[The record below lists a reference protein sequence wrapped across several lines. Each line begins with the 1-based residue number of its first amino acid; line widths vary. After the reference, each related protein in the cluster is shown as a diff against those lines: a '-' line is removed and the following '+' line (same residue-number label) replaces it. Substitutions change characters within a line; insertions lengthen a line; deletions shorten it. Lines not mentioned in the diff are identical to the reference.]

1 MILLLSKT
9 HICLFAYFSDLRL
22 PSVSVR
28 ENNILQVFE
37 TWGPEYKIEFD
48 ITVTRFAEAT
58 HGVLGLTSV
67 FSFTRKEDDES
78 RIPGTKGWGIPGFH
92 IDNENAQFRIDEQ
105 QINNTNYW
113 SPPTLSLPIDLNKKY
128 HFEIQ
133 TSLQS
138 MGGPNRYTFKVLVD
152 RELKLEKD
160 FRKSKT
166 PLNAVLYAS
175 NDLSPSFDS
184 RFGSLENFT
193 VMR

>member
-48 ITVTRFAEAT
+48 ITVTRFAEGEGWFT
-58 HGVLGLTSV
+58 NV
-67 FSFTRKEDDES
+67 FCFTRKEYDS
-78 RIPGTKGWGIPGFH
+78 RIPSFY
-92 IDNENAQFRIDEQ
+92 IDNEDAKFRIDEQ
-105 QINNTNYW
+105 QIKNTTNNWNFH
-113 SPPTLSLPIDLNKKY
+113 IDLNKKY

-133 TSLQS
+133 TSLPQLD
-138 MGGPNRYTFKVLVD
+138 GPNLYTFKVLVD

-160 FRKSKT
+160 FRKNKK

-184 RFGSLENFT
+184 KFGSLENFT

>member
-48 ITVTRFAEAT
+48 ITVTKFAEAT
-58 HGVLGLTSV
+58 EARITSV
-67 FSFTRKEDDES
+67 FSFTTKEDDES
-78 RIPGTKGWGIPGFH
+78 RIPSFM

-105 QINNTNYW
+105 QIKNTLNYW
-113 SPPTLSLPIDLNKKY
+113 TLPIDLNKKY

-133 TSLQS
+133 TSLPQIE
-138 MGGPNRYTFKVLVD
+138 GGPNMYTFKVLVD
-152 RELKLEKD
+152 RELELAKKD
-160 FRKSKT
+160 FIKSKK

-175 NDLSPSFDS
+175 NDLSPSF
-184 RFGSLENFT
+184 RGSLENFI

>member
-9 HICLFAYFSDLRL
+9 HICLFVYFSDLRL

-28 ENNILQVFE
+28 EKNILQVFE

-48 ITVTRFAEAT
+48 ITVTSFAEV
-58 HGVLGLTSV
+58 GFTSV
-67 FSFTRKEDDES
+67 FCFTRNEDDGI
-78 RIPGTKGWGIPGFH
+78 RIPSFM
-92 IDNENAQFRIDEQ
+92 IDNENAKFIIDEQ
-105 QINNTNYW
+105 QIKNTLNYW
-113 SPPTLSLPIDLNKKY
+113 NLPIDLNKKY

-138 MGGPNRYTFKVLVD
+138 MGGPNMYTFKVLVD
-152 RELKLEKD
+152 RQLELVKKD
-160 FRKSKT
+160 FFKSRK

-175 NDLSPSFDS
+175 YDLSSSF
-184 RFGSLENFT
+184 RGSLENFT